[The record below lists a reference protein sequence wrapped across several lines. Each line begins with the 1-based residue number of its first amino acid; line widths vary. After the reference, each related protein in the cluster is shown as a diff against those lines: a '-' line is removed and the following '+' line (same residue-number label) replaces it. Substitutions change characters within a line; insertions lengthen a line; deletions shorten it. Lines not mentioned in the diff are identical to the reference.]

1 MAWAGSP
8 CGAVPWTCG
17 CGCQRACTGRCGPT
31 SWAPK
36 IAGPHP
42 SSRRPRS
49 GIAGLLFAIDWSI
62 PWQEGGAAQHGG
74 QARRGP
80 DHHRHRTHGPPPRPW
95 GPALG
100 AAPGGAAG
108 APSLSLPGRLRAG
121 RLPLRPGGLRSEG
134 VPGFRPPLAQGIGP
148 RAQNLSAVADNIVL
162 IGFMGAGKSTVGRRL
177 AARLGRPF
185 VDLDAVIEE
194 TAGMPIPAIFA
205 REGEAGFRE
214 REAAAVR
221 AVAQRKGQVI
231 ATGGGAVMRRDNLA
245 ALRAAGT
252 LVWLRAPLETLL
264 ERAKA
269 EGRRPLL
276 AAGEAAAARLY
287 DERLPVYALADGV
300 VDATDDPDAVA
311 AQIEQRLAGVPDEGP
326 TVVSVPV
333 GAAAYPVYVGAGLVR
348 RLGQLLAD
356 RGVTGRC
363 LVATNPTVG
372 GYYGERLMQ
381 SLAAAGF
388 AARRVDI
395 PDGEAHKNLATAEQI
410 YRAALA
416 ARLERRDFFVALGG
430 GVVGDVAGFA
440 AATYLRG
447 VALVQAPTTLLA
459 QVDASVGGKVGV
471 NLAEGKNLVGAFHQ
485 PRLVAAD

>member
-1 MAWAGSP
+1 M
-8 CGAVPWTCG
+8 
-17 CGCQRACTGRCGPT
+17 
-31 SWAPK
+31 
-36 IAGPHP
+36 
-42 SSRRPRS
+42 
-49 GIAGLLFAIDWSI
+49 
-62 PWQEGGAAQHGG
+62 
-74 QARRGP
+74 
-80 DHHRHRTHGPPPRPW
+80 
-95 GPALG
+95 
-100 AAPGGAAG
+100 
-108 APSLSLPGRLRAG
+108 
-121 RLPLRPGGLRSEG
+121 
-134 VPGFRPPLAQGIGP
+134 
-148 RAQNLSAVADNIVL
+148 ADNIVL

-287 DERLPVYALADGV
+287 DERLPVYALADVV

-333 GAAAYPVYVGAGLVR
+333 GAAAYPVYVGAGLLQ

-363 LVATNPTVG
+363 LVVTNPTVG
-372 GYYGERLMQ
+372 AYYGEPLMQ

-485 PRLVAAD
+485 PRLVAADVGALRTLPRRELVAGLAEVIKYGAIADPHLLAFLEDRLEGILDRRLSLLARIVARSCEIKARVVAADEKETQGLREVLNFGHTIG